1 MAINAGDR
9 TVAIQQSALAEHRG
23 PVRTG
28 IAVPQLSPVVVV
40 ARLVATVAAAALAIL
55 VLLPAAV
62 AAQAASGL

>member
-9 TVAIQQSALAEHRG
+9 TVAIQQSAVAEG
-23 PVRTG
+23 RTPLKTE

-40 ARLVATVAAAALAIL
+40 ARLVAAVAAAALAIL

-62 AAQAASGL
+62 GAQAASGL